1 MYIITE
7 EETRRYNNHE
17 MTRQER
23 REYNN
28 KRCANARENLK
39 KSAEER
45 RRILADMD
53 KHYREMFGQL
63 WDEV

>member
-28 KRCANARENLK
+28 KRCANARESLK
-39 KSAEER
+39 KLAEER